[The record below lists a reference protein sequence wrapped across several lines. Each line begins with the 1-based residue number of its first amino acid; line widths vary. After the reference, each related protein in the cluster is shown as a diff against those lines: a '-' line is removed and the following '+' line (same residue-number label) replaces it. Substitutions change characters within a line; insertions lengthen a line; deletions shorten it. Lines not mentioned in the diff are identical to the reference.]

1 MSKTLEGSMLTA
13 EDIGKTVYYIPA
25 HAKDKPQEWERGKV
39 KRYDNYLAGA
49 WVVYDGGNG
58 SKVDHYS
65 EYTAA
70 LTDYDKLTWEKTL

>member
-1 MSKTLEGSMLTA
+1 MTK
-13 EDIGKTVYYIPA
+13 VYKYRLL
-25 HAKDKPQEWERGKV
+25 KDLPEYPKDWERGKV

-70 LTDYDKLTWEKTL
+70 LTDYDKLTWELTI